1 MAKPP
6 RMTAPKIKPVAKPA
20 PKPVAK
26 PAPKPVAKPM
36 SPSAVLGRAERI
48 QKMEAGESR
57 LAKYQPPKNKPA
69 TPMVPSADRAR
80 TQATLSRAERI
91 QGEEARGDALLMQ
104 RKPVDVIRTTVR
116 MKETPAKKK

>member
-1 MAKPP
+1 MARYPVTVNIKKTPLPSAAKPTPKAKPP
-6 RMTAPKIKPVAKPA
+6 APVASKAATRA
-20 PKPVAK
+20 P
-26 PAPKPVAKPM
+26 
-36 SPSAVLGRAERI
+36 LGRAERV

-69 TPMVPSADRAR
+69 TPMVPPADRAR

-91 QGEEARGDALLMQ
+91 QREEAGESMLLK

>member
-6 RMTAPKIKPVAKPA
+6 RMTAPKIKPMAKPA
-20 PKPVAK
+20 
-26 PAPKPVAKPM
+26 AKPM
-36 SPSAVLGRAERI
+36 APAAVLGRAERI

-57 LAKYQPPKNKPA
+57 LARSMPPKNKPA
-69 TPMVPSADRAR
+69 TPMMSPAAAAATRA
-80 TQATLSRAERI
+80 ALGRAERI
-91 QGEEARGDALLMQ
+91 QREEAGESMLLK